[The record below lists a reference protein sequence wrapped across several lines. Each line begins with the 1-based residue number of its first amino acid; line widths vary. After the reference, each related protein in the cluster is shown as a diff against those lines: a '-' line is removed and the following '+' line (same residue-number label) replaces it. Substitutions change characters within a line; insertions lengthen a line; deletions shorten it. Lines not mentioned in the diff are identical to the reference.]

1 MEATIVNYRRGRHTQ
16 TTNQLILMV
25 PKVENKESAV
35 KMVGKKV
42 SWKTTSGK
50 ELEGEIVSAHG
61 AKGAVRALMKTA
73 VPGQAIGTKISI
85 LK

>member
-25 PKVENKESAV
+25 PKVDTKESAA

-42 SWKTTSGK
+42 TWTTPSGK
-50 ELEGEIVSAHG
+50 ALEGEIVSAHG
-61 AKGAVRALMKTA
+61 SKGAVRALMTTG

-85 LK
+85 K